1 MEGIEHRIVKVNG
14 INMHVAE
21 KGKGPIILFLHGF
34 PELWFSWRHQILALS
49 SLGYRCVA
57 PDLRGF
63 GDTEA
68 PPSQTSYTCLH
79 VIGDLVMLIDG
90 IAGKDEK
97 VFVVGH
103 DWGAYMAWYLCLFR
117 PDKIAAL
124 FNTSVVFKPFAGN
137 IRPLDGCRA
146 FFGDDYYICR
156 FQEPGGIEGEIAE
169 HIGVERFIK
178 GFLTYRI
185 PGPIYLPKGKGF
197 GHLPDTPIV
206 LPPWLS
212 EEDVKYYTTKF
223 EKTGFT
229 GGVNYYRNLD
239 LNWELV
245 QWSGGKVNVPVKFV
259 VGQEDLC
266 YHLPGVK
273 EYIHNGGFKKDV
285 PLLDEVVVMEGAAH
299 FIQQEKPR
307 EITKHIYD
315 YFQKF

>member
-124 FNTSVVFKPFAGN
+124 FNTSVVFKPFSRN

-146 FFGDDYYICR
+146 FF
-156 FQEPGGIEGEIAE
+156 E

-197 GHLPDTPIV
+197 EHLPDTPIV

-239 LNWELV
+239 LYAAADTIMNWELV

-266 YHLPGVK
+266 YHLPGVR

-299 FIQQEKPR
+299 FIQQEKPE

-315 YFQKF
+315 YLQKF